1 MTFNRRCLFLGAAAA
16 AATPLVA
23 CAGAKPA
30 TGEAIT
36 VGLTFIPNV
45 QFSPFYVAETE
56 GLFKD
61 AGLNLSIRHHGT
73 QEGLFTA
80 LQSGDEHIVFAS
92 SDEAMVAASNDL
104 PSLRTFATC
113 YQKYPGVVLGSA
125 GITSLSDLAG
135 RSIGVP
141 GGYGS
146 SWFTTLAALT
156 QAGLTADDVDVQ
168 PIGWTQVAAL
178 STGKVDA
185 VVGFRNNE
193 AVQLTAAGTPY
204 TQLEV
209 IDAAAP
215 QLVGPGL
222 VTLAD
227 TVPDTQLKAVVD
239 AVLEAERR
247 IAADPELA
255 LRATENQVPTLADAD
270 QRAQAA
276 KVLEATVEIWAT
288 PGGQVSLGVKTDDFT
303 RMGEFLTAAGII
315 EQAPAEPVLDVG

>member
-1 MTFNRRCLFLGAAAA
+1 MTLNRRCLLLGAAAA
-16 AATPLVA
+16 TAAPLAA
-23 CAGAKPA
+23 CTGAKPA
-30 TGEAIT
+30 AGEAIT

-45 QFSPFYVAETE
+45 QFSPFYVAESE

-61 AGLNLSIRHHGT
+61 AGLDLSIRHHGT

-92 SDEAMVAASNDL
+92 SDEAMVAAADGL
-104 PSLRTFATC
+104 PALRTFATC
-113 YQKYPGVVLGSA
+113 YQRYPGVILGSA
-125 GITSLSDLAG
+125 GVTHLSDLAG
-135 RSIGVP
+135 HSVGVP

-146 SWFTTLAALT
+146 SWFTTLAALK
-156 QAGLTADDVDVQ
+156 QAGLTADDVAVQ

-178 STGKVDA
+178 TTGKVDA

-193 AVQLTAAGTPY
+193 AVQLAAAGTPF

-209 IDAAAP
+209 IDAAVP

-227 TVPDTQLKAVVD
+227 TVPTSQLEAVVD

-255 LRATENQVPTLADAD
+255 LKATETQVPTLADQD

-288 PGGQVSLGVKTDDFT
+288 PAGQISLDVNPADFT
-303 RMGEFLTAAGII
+303 RMGEFLTAAGVIA
-315 EQAPAEPVLDVG
+315 QAPAESVLAVA